1 MFSHATRLRWSGQVN
16 GYGIDIAGLVELS
29 TPVGV
34 PGGAELIRLVDV
46 FFEDSEE
53 EKPVARQA
61 VIDALGPESFFDA
74 ATVLGNFEMMNR
86 VAEGTG
92 IPIPPQAVDRE
103 AQLMKILG
111 LYDILKSQQHQASS
125 LD

>member
-1 MFSHATRLRWSGQVN
+1 MDPSTR
-16 GYGIDIAGLVELS
+16 
-29 TPVGV
+29 VGV
-34 PGGAELIRLVDV
+34 PGGAELIRLTDV
-46 FFEDSEE
+46 FYENLGA
-53 EKPVARQA
+53 EKPSARQD

-86 VAEGTG
+86 VAEATG

-103 AQLMKILG
+103 TELMKILG